1 MSASHTIRH
10 YVKYLRCTSYDLSLL
25 WPARTSRRQGG
36 VLLKGHPRPL
46 PVAKPRTLRVPA
58 HKVQPVCA
66 VVGDGRLSLAWS
78 VVCCSAACRL
88 QHFVPDKEDGLTV
101 AGSLQIIFLVFHSR
115 AGRCRYVSQQPK
127 SCHVPA
133 PFSHST
139 NNSFSSAHFLRSRS
153 KVSRFAACVYTAAP
167 VECLA
172 LPVIPLP
179 QHTPL
184 PLVAACPWSLSDFLS
199 SFSKRRQE
207 DR

>member
-36 VLLKGHPRPL
+36 VLLQGHPRPL

-58 HKVQPVCA
+58 HKVQPVWA

-78 VVCCSAACRL
+78 VVCCSATCRL

-127 SCHVPA
+127 SCHVHA

-153 KVSRFAACVYTAAP
+153 KVSRFAACVYNSCSSRMSGSASHSTSAAHSAP
-167 VECLA
+167 VSRC
-172 LPVIPLP
+172 V
-179 QHTPL
+179 
-184 PLVAACPWSLSDFLS
+184 PLVTLGLLAIF
-199 SFSKRRQE
+199 FKRRQE